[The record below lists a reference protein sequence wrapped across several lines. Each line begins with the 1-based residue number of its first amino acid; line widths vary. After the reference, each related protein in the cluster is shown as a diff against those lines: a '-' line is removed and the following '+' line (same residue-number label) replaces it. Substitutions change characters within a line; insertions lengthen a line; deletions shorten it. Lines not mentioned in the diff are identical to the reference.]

1 MNLMADGAQMAIR
14 SCQRKPHPRRFGAWP
29 AMAYG
34 GGDVARGDP
43 EGTKPSYGCTEAV
56 HGSVGCG
63 APKEPRVSKNILILG
78 NLSFVLGLGLIN
90 GLL

>member
-43 EGTKPSYGCTEAV
+43 EGRAKLAHYSMYEQIN
-56 HGSVGCG
+56 SL
-63 APKEPRVSKNILILG
+63 EIYFSKV
-78 NLSFVLGLGLIN
+78 F
-90 GLL
+90 LLFYDDLEKNNRIHL

>member
-1 MNLMADGAQMAIR
+1 MLLFLHLLA
-14 SCQRKPHPRRFGAWP
+14 GAWP